1 MRHCKLF
8 TTSLMVAL
16 VAGVLAPVV
25 PVQAVETRPI
35 LTMAAAWKMVEACV
49 AMAQE
54 EGWRMHIAVMDRS
67 GRLKAYA
74 AMDDAQS
81 LSQESSI
88 GKART
93 SAMSPRSTRDRGEAA
108 FSGGQ
113 AGPSAFLPGLIFVE
127 GGLPIR
133 TASGYH
139 VGGIGVSGARAEHD
153 ATCAQAGI
161 DAAREEID

>member
-1 MRHCKLF
+1 MRYRTLIMAVLLIVVVLGP
-8 TTSLMVAL
+8 TTP
-16 VAGVLAPVV
+16 GW
-25 PVQAVETRPI
+25 AVETRPI
-35 LTMAAAWKMVEACV
+35 LTRAAAWKMVEACV
-49 AMAQE
+49 AKAQE

-67 GRLKAYA
+67 GRLKAYV

-93 SAMSPRSTRDRGEAA
+93 SAVSPRSTKDRGEAA
-108 FSGGQ
+108 FPGGR

-139 VGGIGVSGARAEHD
+139 VGGIGVSGARAEYD
-153 ATCAQAGI
+153 AACAQAGI
-161 DAAREEID
+161 DAAREELDD